1 MAGMTVVR
9 VMLGTDLIHVHCEDG
24 TFALP
29 VGVHTVADGIA
40 SDPPRPEEL
49 TNAIGVV
56 QDHLED
62 ASREVPSIEF
72 AQRVEV
78 SGWGVPALAAVE
90 LGAPTPLP
98 YELSREA
105 AEDVFRTLVTE
116 RRAQRALNPGL
127 PADMVH
133 GVLGVASVLVA
144 TMRFLHCD
152 TVWLVDE

>member
-1 MAGMTVVR
+1 VTVVR
-9 VMLGTDLIHVHCEDG
+9 IVLGTEHIHVHTDDG
-24 TFALP
+24 SFALP
-29 VGVHTVADGIA
+29 LGVHAVADGIA

-62 ASREVPSIEF
+62 ASREVPTMEF
-72 AQRVEV
+72 AQRIEFT
-78 SGWGVPALAAVE
+78 GLGVPTLAAVE
-90 LGAPTPLP
+90 VGASTALP

-116 RRAQRALNPGL
+116 RRQQRALNPGL

-133 GVLGVASVLVA
+133 PVLGVASVLVA
-144 TMRFLHCD
+144 TMRFLHAD

>member
-1 MAGMTVVR
+1 VTVVR
-9 VMLGTDLIHVHCEDG
+9 VVLGADLIHVHGDDG
-24 TFALP
+24 VFALP
-29 VGVHTVADGIA
+29 VGVHGVADGLA

-62 ASREVPSIEF
+62 ASRVVPSIEF
-72 AQRVEV
+72 AQRVEFA
-78 SGWGVPALAAVE
+78 GWGVPALAAVE
-90 LGAPTPLP
+90 VGAPTTLP
-98 YELSREA
+98 YELTREA

-133 GVLGVASVLVA
+133 PVLGVVSVLVA
-144 TMRFLHCD
+144 TMRFLHSD
-152 TVWLVDE
+152 TVWLVAE